1 MTTIDIPASLAT
13 LLPTLHL
20 QPPDDA
26 WVAAHQ
32 GDGDFWFWAAICFV
46 ACLLLTPIMRR
57 LAGPKP
63 QRR

>member
-32 GDGDFWFWAAICFV
+32 SNSGDFWFWAAVFFV
-46 ACLLLTPIMRR
+46 AALLLAPIMRR

-63 QRR
+63 

>member
-13 LLPTLHL
+13 LLPTLQEPP
-20 QPPDDA
+20 QPALTMAQFDGFLF
-26 WVAAHQ
+26 WVAVLSI
-32 GDGDFWFWAAICFV
+32 AA
-46 ACLLLTPIMRR
+46 LLLTPIMRR